1 MRAKAGKWPP
11 CLHERTFDGQ
21 RTSERLCLYDVRIA
35 QIGWADWSAHPIRR
49 ARFMP
54 GRIRMRRGAVIVPLP
69 LRPQDVTC
77 AEVRFARGGRLLAWF
92 IKRKEGNK

>member
-1 MRAKAGKWPP
+1 
-11 CLHERTFDGQ
+11 
-21 RTSERLCLYDVRIA
+21 
-35 QIGWADWSAHPIRR
+35 
-49 ARFMP
+49 MP